1 MRYFVFSFVSALL
14 LASGIP
20 ARAQKAEVVDGIA
33 AIVNGDVV
41 TISQVRELIGARE
54 RGLREVYSGADL
66 AEKVK
71 EMRLA
76 ALKDL
81 VDRQLIIQ
89 EFRKMQEKGANI
101 PDYVIDDRIQSI
113 IREEF
118 GGDRSAFVRT
128 LQAQGFTV
136 TRFKEIEREKIIVQA
151 MRQSKVNEDF
161 VISPTQIQAF
171 YNKNK
176 PAYSLPEQ
184 IKLRMIV
191 LREGSTSDI
200 PGTGSKEQIAD
211 EIRQKLVE
219 GAEFDRMA
227 QMYSDDEGTRDTGGD
242 WGWVER
248 GTLNE
253 QLTSVAFALRPG
265 QVSPTVRIGDSFYI
279 MLVEAKKS
287 AAVKPIAEVRDEIEK
302 NLIQQ
307 ERMKAQQRWLDTL
320 RQKAFIKILS
330 EGIPRGEERLLRNVS
345 EPVSPPCRLGFRSPK
360 TASPRPIRWKARRS
374 GVRGGRVGVFS
385 RAHESI
391 PTR

>member
-330 EGIPRGEERLLRNVS
+330 
-345 EPVSPPCRLGFRSPK
+345 
-360 TASPRPIRWKARRS
+360 
-374 GVRGGRVGVFS
+374 
-385 RAHESI
+385 
-391 PTR
+391 